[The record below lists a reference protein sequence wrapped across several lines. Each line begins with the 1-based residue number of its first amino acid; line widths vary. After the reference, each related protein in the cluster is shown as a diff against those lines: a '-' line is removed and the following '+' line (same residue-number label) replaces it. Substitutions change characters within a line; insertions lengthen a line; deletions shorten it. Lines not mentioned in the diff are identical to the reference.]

1 KRDEAAEA
9 GLGDWKGPGWLE
21 SNGAGR
27 RLPTVS
33 ETKAAGMENDGPM
46 PIHGE
51 LFMDFTVQG
60 HLRN

>member
-1 KRDEAAEA
+1 MRKLRRKA
-9 GLGDWKGPGWLE
+9 GKK
-21 SNGAGR
+21 AGEPDGGTSDTGVWFQP
-27 RLPTVS
+27 LS
-33 ETKAAGMENDGPM
+33 GTKAPGMKKGGPM